1 MTIWTILVGLLLVVS
16 SLASLWYF
24 VKTLIIMGKDS
35 VLIAILAMLFSP
47 IVHIVWYLAKR
58 DQLQPM
64 ERRHFK
70 RFFISFVMMFIASVA
85 FSYLYFTMNTTT
97 TVSTLTTV

>member
-47 IVHIVWYLAKR
+47 IVHIVWYLSKR
-58 DQLQPM
+58 NQLTPA
-64 ERRHFK
+64 EKNSFK
-70 RFFISFVMMFIASVA
+70 WLFISYLVLFITSLA
-85 FSYLYFTMNTTT
+85 FSYLYFTMNTAT

>member
-35 VLIAILAMLFSP
+35 VLIAILAMLVSP

-58 DQLQPM
+58 GQLQPM

-70 RFFISFVMMFIASVA
+70 RFFISFVVMFIASVA